1 MWNQIELEYLFDDV
15 ENDGYKIKIYN
26 NKISK
31 GSVLQNLK
39 IYLYYT
45 KTFFKKVEK
54 KREV

>member
-26 NKISK
+26 NKMSK